1 MVLLVLIHTTHPFCS
16 SSDIAHSSMH
26 FICHI
31 VGVLVASYFFLLY
44 HFYLCEMTTWQKQV
58 FNGYLLQIEIWCE
71 QCSLCCTAQCTL
83 THITKQ
89 SENFG
94 LIHCWK
100 IIFCHVNYMFMWG
113 NGGTPTQTKPY
124 LRWKKNWNMTYIHR
138 FPFHNFVSF
147 VCCAI
152 TRYLLPWASRG
163 SEESVAESVLVTTT
177 NTFLANYRANFR
189 LFMMLGITKCIHG
202 WNKRI

>member
-1 MVLLVLIHTTHPFCS
+1 MLIVLHCTVHTHTHNKTKWKLWLNSLLENYILPCELYVY
-16 SSDIAHSSMH
+16 
-26 FICHI
+26 
-31 VGVLVASYFFLLY
+31 VGQWWNAN
-44 HFYLCEMTTWQKQV
+44 TNQT
-58 FNGYLLQIEIWCE
+58 
-71 QCSLCCTAQCTL
+71 
-83 THITKQ
+83 
-89 SENFG
+89 
-94 LIHCWK
+94 
-100 IIFCHVNYMFMWG
+100 IFKM
-113 NGGTPTQTKPY
+113 
-124 LRWKKNWNMTYIHR
+124 KKNWNMTYIHR

>member
-124 LRWKKNWNMTYIHR
+124 LRWKKIGIWLIYIV
-138 FPFHNFVSF
+138 FLFTILCLSF
-147 VCCAI
+147 VVPLLAI
-152 TRYLLPWASRG
+152 YYHGRRG
-163 SEESVAESVLVTTT
+163 EAK
-177 NTFLANYRANFR
+177 RALR
-189 LFMMLGITKCIHG
+189 KVCL
-202 WNKRI
+202 